1 MPMMWGYH
9 FDGVGMVIG
18 WVIMS
23 LFWLGV
29 LAVAVWALV
38 RWLGSKPQS
47 GAQQPPH
54 GGPSALDLL
63 NARYARGE
71 IDTETYRSVRAELES
86 SAAPN
91 AERPKATAT
100 I

>member
-9 FDGVGMVIG
+9 FNGVGMMIG

-29 LAVAVWALV
+29 LGVAIWALV
-38 RWLGSKPQS
+38 RWLGPKPLS
-47 GAQQPPH
+47 GAQKPPQ

-71 IDTETYRSVRAELES
+71 VDTETYRSMRAELEAS
-86 SAAPN
+86 SSTS
-91 AERPKATAT
+91 ERREPVSAR
-100 I
+100 